1 MKKLVLLLVVL
12 ILALT
17 VVGCAEIRVSRI
29 MCADSSVIDRVEVV
43 LDEEVVTAHG
53 YTLSAVKEKVEELL
67 TLNGYGIVDSENDYT
82 VTGEI
87 VYETLAEYR
96 EVYGGS
102 SDDESLTEGFLF
114 DTYGEAQS
122 TPFSTLISNGTVKWV
137 KDECFS
143 NFSDEALDDIMYS
156 YVYATT
162 YKSVTSDAIVT
173 QKDGYYIHEW
183 NFTAYEAEY
192 GDMYLSQTVPNT
204 TGWYFIAIVVALVLV
219 ALGYALVAIKR
230 KKMDKEEDSYGR

>member
-1 MKKLVLLLVVL
+1 MKKVVLLLVLL

-17 VVGCAEIRVSRI
+17 AVGCAEVRVSRI

-53 YTLSAVKEKVEELL
+53 YTLNEVKEKVRELL
-67 TLNGYGIVDSENDYT
+67 TVNGYEIVDSEDVYT

-96 EVYGGS
+96 EVYGGGD
-102 SDDESLTEGFLF
+102 DDEGLTEGFLF
-114 DTYGEAQS
+114 DSYGEPQS

-137 KDECFS
+137 KDECFP
-143 NFSDEALDDIMYS
+143 NFSDGELDDITYS

-162 YKSVTSDAIVT
+162 YKSVKSDATVT
-173 QKDGYYIHEW
+173 EKDGYYIHEW

-192 GDMYLSQTVPNT
+192 GDMYISQTVPNT

-219 ALGYALVAIKR
+219 AIGYAVIAIKQ
-230 KKMDKEEDSYGR
+230 KKKDKEEDSYGE